1 MNKALRL
8 LLLEDSE
15 HDALFVLRE
24 LQRGGYEPVFQ
35 RVDSEAGFKA
45 ALNSQEWDLI
55 IADYSLPQFTAI
67 EALCLLQCS
76 GIDLPFIIVSG
87 AIGEDVAVAAMR
99 SGAHDYI
106 LKNSLTR
113 LVPAVERELREARAR
128 QERQRAEEVYLR
140 LAAIVESS
148 GDAIIGIALDGIIT
162 SWNQGAERLF
172 GYTAEQV
179 KGHST
184 LMLFPPERLEEE
196 TILLERLKRGERIEH
211 FETVRVRMDGRRI
224 DVSLSISPIKDAQ
237 GRIVGASKIARDIT
251 ERKRAETCVAALS
264 KLGQNLS
271 SASTPREA
279 AYIIGN
285 VADDLF
291 GWDAFTLD
299 LYFVADDSIRTVLN
313 VDTISNQRQEVPS
326 TYLGTNPSLVAR
338 QVIEQGA
345 ELILREETE
354 ETMPG
359 LIAFGDTARP
369 SASLMFVPVRNQTK
383 VIGILSVQ
391 SYTLKAY
398 ERRDLST
405 LQTLADYCGGA
416 LERIRV
422 REEWRESEERFRRV
436 VESDMVGIL
445 FWSVAGGISDANDKL
460 LSMIGYTREDLK
472 AGRVNWAAMTPPE
485 HQHLD
490 VKGLAE
496 VAATGTCTPF
506 EKEFIRKDGTRVPIL
521 LGAAGLKGAKDQ
533 GVCFVLD
540 ITERK
545 QAVEALR
552 KSEERYRKL
561 SDSAPIGIFEAETR
575 GHCTYVN
582 PRWTAISGLSF
593 EDSLG
598 FGWVRAIHPEDRAE
612 VEEDWRRA
620 VAEGHEWAHEHR
632 LQTPQGLVSWV
643 RMQAASI
650 LSQDR
655 HHVGYVGTVEDITK
669 SKKASDALRA
679 AQDRLQHLVSS
690 SPAVLY
696 ALRVNKDALLP
707 SWVSANIAQMTGY
720 GPEETLSSHWWA
732 EHLHLTQG
740 PHPLVEHSE
749 RNQLSEEYPL
759 RRKDGTEVWI
769 RDEKRL
775 LRNAAGELVEVVGS
789 WSDITERKQ
798 AEEAQRGL
806 EAERGELLQR
816 LQSVFNLMPIGCIL
830 HDAEFRFTY
839 WNPAAEDIF
848 GYSFEEVAGQQ
859 PLGLLTTAAS
869 QPELDDI
876 FRRAM
881 AGDSQAVGVFENTTK
896 SGRTIICEWKN
907 TPLRKP
913 DGTFLGLISMCQDIT
928 DRKLAE
934 EELSNS
940 RGQLRALAAHLQ
952 SVREEERKRITREI
966 HDELGQ
972 SLTGFKMDL
981 AWMRNRLRGEEGAIV
996 RQPLL
1001 EKIGTMGTLLDGMA
1015 SLMRKLCTELRPGV
1029 LDDLGL
1035 IAAIEWQTR
1044 EYQNRTGIQCQ
1055 VRLELG
1061 DLSVDPERST
1071 ALFRILQEILTNVAR
1086 HARASRVE
1094 VLLQQ
1099 SGEQLVLEV
1108 KDNGRGIKENEKSGS
1123 KSLGLLGLRERA
1135 VILGGEVE
1143 IEGRAGKGTT
1153 VRVNVPLPQLSPE
1166 VMAQNNGSDKSG
1178 WQHSSA
1184 AETSN

>member
-1 MNKALRL
+1 MNKTLRV

-15 HDALFVLRE
+15 ADALFVLRQ
-24 LQRGGYEPVFQ
+24 LQRGGYEPAHQ
-35 RVDSEAGFKA
+35 RVDTEAGFNA
-45 ALNSQEWDLI
+45 ALKSQEWDLV
-55 IADYSLPQFTAI
+55 IADYSLPQFTAT
-67 EALCLLQCS
+67 EALSLLQGS

-87 AIGEDVAVAAMR
+87 AIGEEVAVAAMR

-106 LKNSLTR
+106 LKNSLAR

-128 QERQRAEEVYLR
+128 RERQRAEEGYLR

-148 GDAIIGIALDGIIT
+148 GDAIIGKALDGMIT

-179 KGHST
+179 KSHST
-184 LMLFPPERLEEE
+184 LILLPPERLEEE
-196 TILLERLKRGERIEH
+196 TTLLERLKRGERIEH

-251 ERKRAETCVAALS
+251 ERKRAETCIAALS

-285 VADDLF
+285 IADDLF

-299 LYFVADDSIRTVLN
+299 LYFAADDSIRTVLN
-313 VDTISNQRQEVPS
+313 VDSIGNQRQEVPS
-326 TYLGTNPSLVAR
+326 TYLGTNPSPIAR

-345 ELILREETE
+345 ELILREETGD
-354 ETMPG
+354 TRPG
-359 LIAFGDTARP
+359 LIAFGDASRR
-369 SASLMFVPVRNQTK
+369 SASLMFVPVRNQTR

-422 REEWRESEERFRRV
+422 REELRESQERFRRV
-436 VESDMVGIL
+436 VESDMMGIL
-445 FWSVAGGISDANDKL
+445 FWNRAGGISDANDKL
-460 LSMIGYTREDLK
+460 LSMVGYTREDLE

-485 HQHLD
+485 YGHLYEQ
-490 VKGLAE
+490 GLAE
-496 VAATGTCTPF
+496 VAATGTCAPF
-506 EKEFIRKDGTRVPIL
+506 EKEFIRKDGSRVSIL
-521 LGAAGLKGAKDQ
+521 VGAASLKGAKDQ

-545 QAVEALR
+545 QAVEGLR

-561 SDSAPIGIFEAETR
+561 SESAPIGIFETEAQ
-575 GHCTYVN
+575 GLWTYTN
-582 PRWTAISGLSF
+582 LRWTVISGLSS
-593 EDSLG
+593 EESLG

-612 VEEDWRRA
+612 VEEHWRRA
-620 VAEGHEWAHEHR
+620 VAEGQEWAHEHR
-632 LQTPQGLVSWV
+632 LQTPQGIVRWV
-643 RMQAASI
+643 RMQAASVM
-650 LSQDR
+650 SQDSQ
-655 HHVGYVGTVEDITK
+655 HGGYVGTVEDITK
-669 SKKASDALRA
+669 SKKAADALRA

-696 ALRVNKDALLP
+696 ALRVNNDTLLP
-707 SWVSANIAQMTGY
+707 SWVSENIAQMTGY
-720 GPEETLSSHWWA
+720 GPEETLSSQWWA

-740 PHPLVEHSE
+740 PHLLIENFE
-749 RNQLSEEYPL
+749 RNKLLEEYPL

-789 WSDITERKQ
+789 WSDITERKL
-798 AEEAQRGL
+798 AEEAQRRL

-848 GYSFEEVAGQQ
+848 GYSFQEVEGRHPFGLITPAAAQ
-859 PLGLLTTAAS
+859 PQLKAL
-869 QPELDDI
+869 
-876 FRRAM
+876 FNRAT
-881 AGDSQAVGVFENTTK
+881 AGDSQVNGSFENSTK
-896 SGRTIICEWKN
+896 DGRTIICEWKN

-913 DGTFLGLISMCQDIT
+913 DGSFLGLISMCQDIT

-934 EELSNS
+934 EELSHS

-981 AWMRNRLRGEEGAIV
+981 AWMRNRLRGEDVAIV
-996 RQPLL
+996 REPLL
-1001 EKIGTMGTLLDGMA
+1001 EKISTMGALLDGMA
-1015 SLMRKLCTELRPGV
+1015 TLMRRLCTELRPGV

-1044 EYQNRTGIQCQ
+1044 EYQHRTGIECE
-1055 VRLELG
+1055 VKLELG
-1061 DLSVDPERST
+1061 DLNVDPERST

-1086 HARASRVE
+1086 HASASRV
-1094 VLLQQ
+1094 VVILKRAGKHLL
-1099 SGEQLVLEV
+1099 LEV
-1108 KDNGRGIKENEKSGS
+1108 KDNGRGITEQEKSGS

-1135 VILGGEVE
+1135 VILGGEVQ

-1153 VRVNVPLPQLSPE
+1153 VRVSMPLPQLSPE
-1166 VMAQNNGSDKSG
+1166 AEHTRNGSVKAGHPD
-1178 WQHSSA
+1178 SA
-1184 AETSN
+1184 RVKTS